1 MLSNNFLR
9 SPTKGFAAVAFALF
23 TSLLVVACG
32 GGDSVVST
40 TRYTIG
46 GSASGLVGSGLVLQD
61 NGVDSLTVSASGS
74 FAFATPLT
82 NGSSYAVTVA
92 TQPTNPAQTCVVT
105 SGSGTVNGANV
116 QSIAVACSTNGY
128 TVGGAVSGLIG
139 SGLVLQ
145 DNGGDDLPISAA
157 GTFTFSQTVGSGVAY
172 AVTVKTQPTNPN
184 QTCTVVGGSGT
195 MGSANVTDVAV
206 NCATS
211 TFTVSGTVSGLA
223 GSGLI
228 LQDNAGDDLPIPA
241 NGNFSFATAVA
252 SGATYAVTVKTA
264 PTNPTQTCT
273 ITNGT
278 GTIGA
283 ANITNVAVV
292 CAVNTYTVGGS
303 VTGLTGAGLV
313 LKTNAAN
320 PVSIASAGNYI
331 FATLASG
338 TAYVVSV
345 GTQPS
350 NPSQTCVVTAGSG
363 TVTTAKVTNVVVTC
377 TTNTYTVTGNA
388 TGVAGTGLKVLTN
401 GANPVAVASTGGPYT
416 FTTLPSGTAY
426 TLTVGTQPTNP
437 SQTCGITNPTGTVT
451 TANISNVTVT
461 CVTNNYAVGGTVS
474 GLAGSGLA
482 LANNGGAAIPISV
495 NGVGETY
502 VTLASGSAYNITV
515 KTQPT
520 APSQTCVVA
529 NPTGTV
535 TNAAITNVNVS
546 CTTNMYTV
554 GGTIT
559 GYSGTGTALVLL
571 DNGTDT
577 FPTSGAVPGGT
588 GTFTFATTLINGAAY
603 AVTIQ
608 TQPQT
613 PAQFCTVTN
622 ATGTIAAANVTNV
635 AISCRNEGTFAFVA
649 DTGNNSVTAFNI
661 ASNTGSL
668 GILNTAPVTL
678 PHANSQPSGVAVAVL
693 PNGIGTYVYTADFHT
708 AEVDAFSFNP
718 GTGVLAFS
726 SSVSTG
732 IAPTLPYTTG
742 PGSTPTSIT
751 IDPSGQFVLVADSAN
766 GYTAANGA
774 IGANQGT
781 VLVYSIDQTAGTLT
795 PGALTQV
802 GGAPFV
808 TSTAV
813 PGNAP
818 SYVTVDPSDL
828 YAFVTNQF
836 VPSVASFS
844 FNVPSTS
851 GNLTPLN
858 PWETPPVPPGLN
870 PGNNPVWVTVD
881 PLDRFV
887 YVSNNTDGK
896 VSGWTLNTT
905 NGALTAITGS
915 PFSTGFTAGAN
926 TGAIAIDPSG
936 RFLYVTDSVNGQVV
950 AFNIAQTGT
959 SAGALSPITGSPYP
973 TGPNDTSQNLFGPFA
988 VSVDPSG
995 HFVYAGNS
1003 YTGSIAMFTAD
1014 PNTGALTPV
1023 NGSPLIYPN
1032 NALGANAI
1040 AIE

>member
-32 GGDSVVST
+32 GGDSVT
-40 TRYTIG
+40 KTPTYTIG
-46 GSASGLVGSGLVLQD
+46 GSVSGLVGSGLVLQD

-184 QTCTVVGGSGT
+184 QTCTVVAGSGT

-313 LKTNAAN
+313 LKTNGAN

-345 GTQPS
+345 GTQPT

-363 TVTTAKVTNVVVTC
+363 TILSSNVTNVVVTC
-377 TTNTYTVTGNA
+377 TTNTYAVGGTA
-388 TGVAGTGLKVLTN
+388 SGVSGTGLTVLTN
-401 GANPVAVASTGGPYT
+401 GANPVPVAGNGP
-416 FTTLPSGTAY
+416 FTSATLASGTTYAV
-426 TLTVGTQPTNP
+426 TPGTQPTNP
-437 SQTCGITNPTGTVT
+437 SQTCVVTNGSGTVT
-451 TANISNVTVT
+451 TAAISNITVT
-461 CVTNNYAVGGTVS
+461 CTTTNYSVGGTVS
-474 GLAGSGLA
+474 GLSGSGLA
-482 LANNGGAAIPISV
+482 LENGPGGTAIPIAA
-495 NGVGETY
+495 NGAGLTY
-502 VTLASGSAYNITV
+502 LTLPSNGTYNIMV
-515 KTQPT
+515 KAQPT
-520 APSQTCVVA
+520 SPSQTCVVA
-529 NPTGTV
+529 NHSGTV
-535 TNAAITNVNVS
+535 TNLAITNVNVS

-559 GYSGTGTALVLL
+559 GYTGTGTALVLL
-571 DNGTDT
+571 DNGTDSVT
-577 FPTSGAVPGGT
+577 VTGGA

-603 AVTIQ
+603 AVTVQ

-613 PAQFCTVTN
+613 PAQYCTVANGAGSIT
-622 ATGTIAAANVTNV
+622 AANVTNV
-635 AISCRNEGTFAFVA
+635 AISCRNEGIYAFVA
-649 DTGNNSVTAFNI
+649 DGDAASVTSFTI

-668 GILNTAPVTL
+668 GFVDTAAL
-678 PHANSQPSGVAVAVL
+678 PAGSNPQGIAIEVL
-693 PNGIGTYVYTADFHT
+693 PAGAGTFAYTADFGT
-708 AEVDAFSFNP
+708 ADIGIFSVNS
-718 GTGVLAFS
+718 GTGAVTYQGV
-726 SSVSTG
+726 VSTG
-732 IAPTLPYTTG
+732 TAPTLGFTLG
-742 PGSTPTSIT
+742 AGSTPTSIT
-751 IDPSGQFVLVADSAN
+751 VDPSGQFLLVADSAN
-766 GYTAANGA
+766 GYNAPPCGA
-774 IGANQGT
+774 PLPPCGPVPPSGA
-781 VLVYSIDQTAGTLT
+781 VLVYQINQANGTLT
-795 PGALTQV
+795 AASGS
-802 GGAPFV
+802 PFV
-808 TSTAV
+808 SSLAA
-813 PGNAP
+813 PGNAT
-818 SYVTVDPSDL
+818 SNVTVDPSDL
-828 YAFVTNQF
+828 FAFATNQF
-836 VPSVASFS
+836 VPSLAG
-844 FNVPSTS
+844 FNFNPPVNS
-851 GNLTPLN
+851 GNLTELT
-858 PWETPPVPPGLN
+858 PWETPTGA
-870 PGNNPVWVTVD
+870 NPVWITVD

-887 YVSNNTDGK
+887 YVSNNTDGTI
-896 VSGWTLNTT
+896 SGWALGAG
-905 NGALTAITGS
+905 GALTPIFDS
-915 PFSTGFTAGAN
+915 PFALPVSGTP
-926 TGAIAIDPSG
+926 GAIAIDPSG
-936 RFLYVTDSVNGQVV
+936 RFLYVTDGAHSQVV
-950 AFNIAQTGT
+950 GYTIDR
-959 SAGALSPITGSPYP
+959 SAGATAGALTQMTAPFP
-973 TGPNDTSQNLFGPFA
+973 TDPGGGPFA
-988 VSVDPSG
+988 VSIDPSG
-995 HFVYAGNS
+995 HFLYVGNSFLGTVSMFTTDPTTGFLTAVGAGTVSYAGAV
-1003 YTGSIAMFTAD
+1003 G
-1014 PNTGALTPV
+1014 V
-1023 NGSPLIYPN
+1023 
-1032 NALGANAI
+1032 NAI